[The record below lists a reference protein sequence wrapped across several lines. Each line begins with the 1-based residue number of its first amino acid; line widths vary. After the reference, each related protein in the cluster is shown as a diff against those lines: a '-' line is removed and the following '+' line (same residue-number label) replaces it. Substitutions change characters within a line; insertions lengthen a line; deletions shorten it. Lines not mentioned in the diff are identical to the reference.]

1 MTKLGKRL
9 SVSCNPHAVRN
20 RRTDRPAQPIV
31 GMFPPPSLVSSACPP
46 KVFDFY
52 DAKMADLHEFTVD
65 VDFVIHRTA
74 LVHGVSSCYSLYGLG
89 LIDQL
94 ASWFDLA
101 FTPRPPPSTPAST
114 QAELE
119 AWDFS
124 VGSSAQTWPWMQAE
138 NPLNPA
144 NPPPAPKGGLDVQ
157 LSTGPNVPRTHWQ

>member
-1 MTKLGKRL
+1 M
-9 SVSCNPHAVRN
+9 SCNPRGVRE
-20 RRTDRPAQPIV
+20 RPTDRPAQPIV

-74 LVHGVSSCYSLYGLG
+74 LVHGVSLCYPLYGLG